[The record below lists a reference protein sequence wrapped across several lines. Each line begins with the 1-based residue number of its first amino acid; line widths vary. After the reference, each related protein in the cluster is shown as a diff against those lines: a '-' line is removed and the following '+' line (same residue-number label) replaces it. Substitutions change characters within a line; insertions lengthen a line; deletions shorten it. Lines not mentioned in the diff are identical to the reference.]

1 LYIHIIFYL
10 CTGVFYACVFCVI
23 IDICAN
29 TCMYYRKLTKMEQAQ
44 EDLENAK
51 KLTDSITSSRLFKS
65 IDNTPRKQTSSS
77 IYDQFYGSSS
87 SSASRDDDDENGGDN
102 DASSIMKKEKW
113 SQDAVATMKRLD
125 AAVLGSLAVCLFK
138 TDLIRNGGA
147 GVMNGMAYGMQ
158 RLLRS
163 AEQKYPTQVQLLSHI
178 YACIICL

>member
-1 LYIHIIFYL
+1 
-10 CTGVFYACVFCVI
+10 
-23 IDICAN
+23 
-29 TCMYYRKLTKMEQAQ
+29 MYYRKLTKMEQAQ

-87 SSASRDDDDENGGDN
+87 SASRHDDDENDDN
-102 DASSIMKKEKW
+102 DASSSIMKKEKW